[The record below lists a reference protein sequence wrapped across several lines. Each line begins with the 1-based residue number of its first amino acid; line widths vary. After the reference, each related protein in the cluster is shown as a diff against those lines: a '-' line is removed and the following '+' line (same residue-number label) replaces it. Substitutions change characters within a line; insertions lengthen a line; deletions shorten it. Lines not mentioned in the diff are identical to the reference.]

1 MTVYY
6 EVYHQLNPTGAVILA
21 FHEKETPVH
30 VKNMAVMHGH
40 FQGDDLP
47 DLRVRKTKQ
56 KTKLEAFYEA
66 NP

>member
-6 EVYHQLNPTGAVILA
+6 EVWHYLNPADSVILA

-30 VKNMAVMHGH
+30 VKNMAFMYGH
-40 FQGDDLP
+40 FQGGDLP